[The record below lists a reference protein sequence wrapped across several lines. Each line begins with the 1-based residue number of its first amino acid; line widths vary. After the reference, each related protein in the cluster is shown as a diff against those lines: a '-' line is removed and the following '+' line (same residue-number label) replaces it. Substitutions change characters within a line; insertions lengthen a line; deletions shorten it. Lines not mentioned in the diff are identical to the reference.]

1 VLALIRKYKSVL
13 RFILTFI
20 GSYLLLVMG
29 YNIYLKLGASQEY
42 YPDIITHG
50 VARQSEGLINAFGY
64 TASIEPDKAY
74 PAMNLTINGE
84 ALAYIVEGCNAI
96 SVILLFVAFMLAF
109 FERWKRTLLF
119 ILGGSVLIYIMN
131 VLRIVVLAIG
141 IYEYPEYSEVLHGTL
156 FPAIIYGTVVLLWL
170 IWIRSFKKLITIE

>member
-20 GSYLLLVMG
+20 GSYLILVAA
-29 YNIYLKLGASQEY
+29 YNLYLKLGVSPEY
-42 YPDIITHG
+42 YPDIITHI

-64 TASIEPDKAY
+64 AAIIEPDKAY
-74 PAMNLTINGE
+74 PAMNLSIEGE

-96 SVILLFVAFMLAF
+96 SVILLFIAFMLAF
-109 FERWKRTLLF
+109 FERWKRTLFF
-119 ILGGSVLIYIMN
+119 ILMGSVIIYVMN
-131 VLRIVVLAIG
+131 ILRIVVLAIG
-141 IYEYPEYSEVLHGTL
+141 IYEYPEYSEMLHGTL

-170 IWIRSFKKLITIE
+170 IWIRSFKKPVPIE